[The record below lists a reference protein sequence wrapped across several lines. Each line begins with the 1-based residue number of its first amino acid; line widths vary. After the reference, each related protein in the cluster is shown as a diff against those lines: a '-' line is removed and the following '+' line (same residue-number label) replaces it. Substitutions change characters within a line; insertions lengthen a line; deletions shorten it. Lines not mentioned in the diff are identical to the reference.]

1 MNVRQALTFA
11 LVMALITAGGFTA
24 SATKGSEPVSQ
35 PTISSREVNEQWM
48 LEGEKR
54 YRMNCGR
61 CHQPPH
67 RFPPREMAMA
77 VRHMRVR
84 AMLTE
89 DDMKF
94 LIYYLTH

>member
-11 LVMALITAGGFTA
+11 LVVALVTAWRFTA
-24 SATKGSEPVSQ
+24 SAAKRSEPVSQ
-35 PTISSREVNEQWM
+35 PTISSTEVNEPWM

>member
-1 MNVRQALTFA
+1 MRFQRAIIFA
-11 LVMALITAGGFTA
+11 VMLTAGLAFAGYAAAPPRTAAQTA
-24 SATKGSEPVSQ
+24 SAPAGEPN
-35 PTISSREVNEQWM
+35 PQWM

-54 YRMNCGR
+54 YRINCGR

-67 RFPPREMAMA
+67 KFPPRVMATA

-89 DDMKF
+89 DDMHYV
-94 LIYYLTH
+94 LYYLTH